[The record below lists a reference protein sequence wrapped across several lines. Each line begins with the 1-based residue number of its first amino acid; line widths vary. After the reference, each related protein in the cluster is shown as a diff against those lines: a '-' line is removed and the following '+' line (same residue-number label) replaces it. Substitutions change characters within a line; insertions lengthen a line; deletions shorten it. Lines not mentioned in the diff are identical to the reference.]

1 MQSFPDREQNNVNN
15 HDVAT
20 PPQTG
25 NHGTVVADEEGILD
39 QTDDR
44 RDHMEYDIIA
54 TDDTDGGTGSKMLM
68 TEGSYLGKILFT
80 AVLSY
85 RQKLFSPFFA
95 YS

>member
-25 NHGTVVADEEGILD
+25 NDGTVLADEGILD

-80 AVLSY
+80 AV
-85 RQKLFSPFFA
+85 RRKLFSPFFA
-95 YS
+95 CF